1 MRLIIPESEMK
12 NPDIQGTLRKQSSLS
27 KFILITIHL
36 DHKIVYLNTNKKN
49 TYKKPIYQDSK
60 ILSIIF

>member
-49 TYKKPIYQDSK
+49 TYK
-60 ILSIIF
+60 